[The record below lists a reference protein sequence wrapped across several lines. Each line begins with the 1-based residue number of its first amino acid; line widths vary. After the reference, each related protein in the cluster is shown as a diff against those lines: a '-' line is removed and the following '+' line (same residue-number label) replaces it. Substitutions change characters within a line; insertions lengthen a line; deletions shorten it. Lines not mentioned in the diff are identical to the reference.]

1 MIGGEPYT
9 LGLFDTAG
17 MSFIFPPTL
26 ALFCSSRISSL
37 CNYYPLSHCHYILL
51 VLWLVS
57 MTLNGDHWKNCQL
70 SCVTYH
76 RQANSYKCRV
86 CFDSIFILGSALFC
100 QQRDSNLLSVCH
112 MMATVWVKF
121 LCVWFLQ
128 VRKTMT
134 GYDLWVIPRQMSSSS
149 VSPSCP
155 PLLLKMSKKRQVYS
169 FHFFLGTG
177 LLSYL
182 KILLKSNLDN

>member
-51 VLWLVS
+51 VLWIVS

-70 SCVTYH
+70 SCLTYH

-112 MMATVWVKF
+112 MMATVCELNLFVCGFYRSGRLWQVTTSELSPDRCLPRLF
-121 LCVWFLQ
+121 LRRVPLFFWKCQ
-128 VRKTMT
+128 RK
-134 GYDLWVIPRQMSSSS
+134 GKSIPSIFSLALAF
-149 VSPSCP
+149 CHI
-155 PLLLKMSKKRQVYS
+155 LKYS
-169 FHFFLGTG
+169 
-177 LLSYL
+177 
-182 KILLKSNLDN
+182 